1 MDTYSSFTALLLLL
15 ASLNSVSTVQFP
27 SPLLIKEWVEQMQ
40 QELVTLTDTAS
51 GVQNL
56 IQIFQSHKKYFSVGS
71 NDASQLVAN
80 AAGNIEKLLANRS
93 RALKVSTSSYQS
105 THTDTYKVT
114 HMHTHTHT

>member
-1 MDTYSSFTALLLLL
+1 KCFL
-15 ASLNSVSTVQFP
+15 LNSPVIP
-27 SPLLIKEWVEQMQ
+27 SLFQSIFEWCFHCFLRIKEWVEQMQ

-56 IQIFQSHKKYFSVGS
+56 IQKYFSVGS

-93 RALKVSTSSYQS
+93 RALKVFVSHLYLIHRIISLIGFIALIGFISLIG
-105 THTDTYKVT
+105 
-114 HMHTHTHT
+114 